1 MLAMV
6 RSATRLLDARPR
18 RTDYEGQE
26 QAEEQTMKMIAA
38 VVSMLAAGPLL
49 VSVHAQSNK
58 IVLITPDEALRP
70 QAPQGD
76 LTFRA
81 GVSRGPTITLMSPK
95 PTDKTVQSPM
105 HLEIKF
111 EGRGGA
117 QVDVD
122 SLKLTYLKSPSVD
135 LTERVKSFAKPVG
148 LDVPAAELPPGT
160 HTIRAEIK
168 DKDGRTGFA
177 SFNLN
182 VAN

>member
-1 MLAMV
+1 M
-6 RSATRLLDARPR
+6 DIARR
-18 RTDYEGQE
+18 AGD
-26 QAEEQTMKMIAA
+26 QTMKMIAA
-38 VVSMLAAGPLL
+38 IAGLGMLAAGPLL
-49 VSVHAQSNK
+49 VSVHAQSNR
-58 IVLITPDEALRP
+58 IILITQDEALRP

-81 GVSRGPTITLMSPK
+81 GVSRGPAITLMSPK
-95 PTDKTVQSPM
+95 PTEKTVQSPM
-105 HLEIKF
+105 HLELKF

-122 SLKLTYLKSPSVD
+122 SLKLTYMKNPSVD

-148 LDVPAAELPPGT
+148 IDVPSAELPPGM

-168 DKDGRTGFA
+168 DKDGRTGVT

-182 VAN
+182 VTK